1 MAEHII
7 DKMKYSNEIYKFQDS
22 TIIRSTADP
31 TNASSYPTDAIWIKY
46 GTDPMTTMGDYIT
59 DTGTSG
65 IWTWEKWASGKAE
78 CWGYDTINETL
89 THSQGGLYYGAAH
102 SAQFPTGFF
111 VGSHGG
117 KSGLQSCQISVDGNA
132 LLWYYTGSSYVHTQ
146 TYYLANPASI
156 SGTFYVYYHAI
167 GWWK

>member
-31 TNASSYPTDAIWIKY
+31 TNASSYPTDTIWIKY

-59 DTGTSG
+59 DTGTSD

-78 CWGYDTINETL
+78 CWGYDTITETL
-89 THSQGGLYYGAAH
+89 THS
-102 SAQFPTGFF
+102 
-111 VGSHGG
+111 
-117 KSGLQSCQISVDGNA
+117 
-132 LLWYYTGSSYVHTQ
+132 
-146 TYYLANPASI
+146 
-156 SGTFYVYYHAI
+156 
-167 GWWK
+167 